1 MQVQKRVVQ
10 MEQEAGSTQRLSA
23 LNMYQAPPEERI
35 SLTEFEDFA
44 FDRLRRELNL

>member
-1 MQVQKRVVQ
+1 MQVHKRAVQ
-10 MEQEAGSTQRLSA
+10 MQDDGGSQRLSA
-23 LNMYQAPPEERI
+23 LNMYQTPPDERI